1 VSQSAFKVFPVF
13 QVGEVMNDA
22 ALTLSAAAQDY
33 LKTIYHLRGG
43 APVTTQALAD
53 RLEVAAPSATAM
65 VKKLA
70 ALNLVR
76 HTPYRGVELTPAGEK
91 IALEMIR
98 HHRLIET
105 YLAEVLGVSWDK
117 VHDEAERWEHVLSE
131 EVEAKMAAALNHPS
145 HDPHGSPIPT
155 LNGEIAHDDWTALAE
170 IQAGAQVTVRRVED
184 ESAELLR
191 HLQELGLVPGARVEV
206 LSAVPAEGVVQLRVE
221 GQTRTLGV
229 APAQSIFV
237 EEVTL

>member
-1 VSQSAFKVFPVF
+1 
-13 QVGEVMNDA
+13 
-22 ALTLSAAAQDY
+22 
-33 LKTIYHLRGG
+33 
-43 APVTTQALAD
+43 LAD

-70 ALNLVR
+70 SLHLVR
-76 HTPYRGVELTPAGEK
+76 HAPYRGVELTSAGEK

-131 EVEAKMAAALNHPS
+131 EVEARMAEALNHPS

-155 LNGEIAHDDWTALAE
+155 LEGDIAHDDWAPLS
-170 IQAGAQVTVRRVED
+170 QMSMGHSVTVRRVED

-191 HLQELGLVPGARVEV
+191 HLRELGLVPGARVEV
-206 LSAVPAEGVVQLRVE
+206 LRAVAAEGVLQLKVDGE
-221 GQTRTLGV
+221 SRTLGL
-229 APAQSIFV
+229 APAGAIFV
-237 EEVTL
+237 EVHEE

>member
-1 VSQSAFKVFPVF
+1 
-13 QVGEVMNDA
+13 MNCMEET

-33 LKTIYHLRGG
+33 LKTIYQLRG
-43 APVTTQALAD
+43 ASPVTPVTTQSLAD
-53 RLEVAAPSATAM
+53 KLEVAPPSATAM

-76 HTPYRGVELTPAGEK
+76 HAPYRGVELTPAGEK

-117 VHDEAERWEHVLSE
+117 VHDEAERWEHILSE
-131 EVEAKMAAALNHPS
+131 EVEAKMAEALNHPS

-155 LNGEIAHDDWTALAE
+155 LNGEIANDDWAMLSQIAATKT
-170 IQAGAQVTVRRVED
+170 VVVRRVD
-184 ESAELLR
+184 DDSAELLR
-191 HLQELGLVPGARVEV
+191 HLHEVGLVPGANVEV
-206 LSAVPAEGVVQLRVE
+206 LRSVPAEGVLQLRVGTE
-221 GQTRTLGV
+221 KCILGLN
-229 APAQSIFV
+229 PAHSVFV
-237 EEVTL
+237 EEIANEVTDHA

>member
-1 VSQSAFKVFPVF
+1 
-13 QVGEVMNDA
+13 
-22 ALTLSAAAQDY
+22 
-33 LKTIYHLRGG
+33 LKTIYQLQRGG
-43 APVTTQALAD
+43 ALVTTQALAD

-70 ALNLVR
+70 SLHLVR
-76 HTPYRGVELTPAGEK
+76 HAPYRGVELTLAGEK

-105 YLAEVLGVSWDK
+105 YLAEVLGLSWDK

-131 EVEAKMAAALNHPS
+131 EVEAKIAEALNHPS

-155 LNGEIAHDDWTALAE
+155 LDGDIAHDDWAPLAQMSE
-170 IQAGAQVTVRRVED
+170 GHSVTVRRVED

-191 HLQELGLVPGARVEV
+191 HLRELGLVPGARVEV
-206 LSAVPAEGVVQLRVE
+206 LRAIAAEGVLQLRVNGE
-221 GQTRTLGV
+221 ARTLGL
-229 APAQSIFV
+229 APASAIFV
-237 EEVTL
+237 EVHEE

>member
-1 VSQSAFKVFPVF
+1 MD
-13 QVGEVMNDA
+13 ET
-22 ALTLSAAAQDY
+22 ALSLSHSAQDY
-33 LKTIYHLRGG
+33 LKTIYQLQRGG
-43 APVTTQALAD
+43 SPVTTQALAD
-53 RLEVAAPSATAM
+53 SLEVAAPSATAM

-76 HTPYRGVELTPAGEK
+76 HAPYRGVELTRAGEK

-131 EVEAKMAAALNHPS
+131 EVEAKIAEALNHPS

-155 LNGEIAHDDWTALAE
+155 VDGDIAHDDWTPLSQ
-170 IQAGAQVTVRRVED
+170 IGAGIAVTVRRVED
-184 ESAELLR
+184 ENGELLR
-191 HLQELGLVPGARVEV
+191 HLHELRLVPGAQVDV
-206 LSAVPAEGVVQLRVE
+206 LRAVAAEGVLQLRVE
-221 GQTRTLGV
+221 GEKCTLGL
-229 APAQSIFV
+229 APAAAIYV
-237 EEVTL
+237 EVHED

>member
-1 VSQSAFKVFPVF
+1 MMRNSM
-13 QVGEVMNDA
+13 EET
-22 ALTLSAAAQDY
+22 ALTLSTAAQDY
-33 LKTIYHLRGG
+33 LKAIYQLRG
-43 APVTTQALAD
+43 AVPVTTQALAY
-53 RLEVAAPSATAM
+53 RLDVAPPSATSM

-76 HTPYRGVELTPAGEK
+76 HAPYRGVELTPAGEK
-91 IALEMIR
+91 IALEMVR

-131 EVEAKMAAALNHPS
+131 EVEAKMAAALGNPS

-155 LNGEIAHDDWTALAE
+155 LEGEIAPDDWTALAKMP
-170 IQAGAQVTVRRVED
+170 AGAKVTVRRVED

-191 HLQELGLVPGARVEV
+191 HLRDLELVPGAKVEV
-206 LSAVPAEGVVQLRVE
+206 LRAVPAEGVVQLSVN
-221 GQTRTLGV
+221 GKSRTLGL
-229 APAQSIFV
+229 APAAEVFV
-237 EEVTL
+237 EEM